1 MSNPPPLSVDPEQ
14 LGTAG
19 GELLTSAGQLPAA
32 PAPFMPVGKDPLS
45 AAIISQIPHIEEP
58 VMTQLP
64 AVQAQ
69 STKTA
74 NNVVAAA
81 QAYSSTDQQLG
92 GQISQE
98 MQTLPNTTP
107 GGGSG
112 GPASPAGADSMGQ
125 MTGMVGQVAQ
135 MPMQVMGAAAALPQG
150 VMQGAQQV
158 GQQVQQVAGQFG
170 QGGTGGQT
178 GYGGQGDSA
187 ATANNSGGGFPEGE
201 RAEEPKPDGGHARED
216 DPGDTGRDGAA
227 ASDPGA
233 ERAPDTTD
241 MNRDGAAAS
250 PGPGR
255 HRATEP
261 DDRIDL

>member
-14 LGTAG
+14 LGLAG
-19 GELLTSAGQLPAA
+19 GQLLSSANQLP
-32 PAPFMPVGKDPLS
+32 PAPPPFLPVGSDPLS
-45 AAIISQIPHIEEP
+45 AAIIGQIPAVETP
-58 VMTQLP
+58 VATQLP
-64 AVQAQ
+64 RVQAQ

-74 NNVVAAA
+74 RNVVGAAE
-81 QAYSSTDQQLG
+81 AYATTDQQLG
-92 GQISQE
+92 GQIDKE
-98 MQTLPNTTP
+98 MQNLPTAP

-112 GPASPAGADSMGQ
+112 GTAASSGAGAMGQ

-135 MPMQVMGAAAALPQG
+135 VPMQVMGAVAAVPQG

-178 GYGGQGDSA
+178 APGGQGDSA
-187 ATANNSGGGFPEGE
+187 AKASIPGGGPPEGE
-201 RAEEPKPDGGHARED
+201 RAEEPTPDTGPARED
-216 DPGDTGRDGAA
+216 DPRDKERDGAA
-227 ASDPGA
+227 AAHPGA
-233 ERAPDTTD
+233 ERAPDTADTS
-241 MNRDGAAAS
+241 REGATAS
-250 PGPGR
+250 PGSGR

>member
-1 MSNPPPLSVDPEQ
+1 MGNPPPLSVDPEQ

-19 GELLTSAGQLPAA
+19 GELLTSAAQLPSA
-32 PAPFMPVGKDPLS
+32 PPPFAPVGADPLS
-45 AAIISQIPHIEEP
+45 AAIIGQIPEVEGP

-64 AVQAQ
+64 AVQAK

-74 NNVVAAA
+74 SNVVAAA

-98 MQTLPNTTP
+98 MQNLPGAP
-107 GGGSG
+107 GTASGDPAPAAGS
-112 GPASPAGADSMGQ
+112 DSMSQMMGTPMQMAGQ
-125 MTGMVGQVAQ
+125 MAQ
-135 MPMQVMGAAAALPQG
+135 MPMQAMGAAAAVPQG

-170 QGGTGGQT
+170 QGDSGGQT
-178 GYGGQGDSA
+178 GLGEQGDSA
-187 ATANNSGGGFPEGE
+187 AEASSAGGEFPDGE
-201 RAEEPKPDGGHARED
+201 R
-216 DPGDTGRDGAA
+216 DTERDGAA
-227 ASDPGA
+227 AADPGA

-241 MNRDGAAAS
+241 HEGAAAS
-250 PGPGR
+250 SGPGR
-255 HRATEP
+255 HRAAEP